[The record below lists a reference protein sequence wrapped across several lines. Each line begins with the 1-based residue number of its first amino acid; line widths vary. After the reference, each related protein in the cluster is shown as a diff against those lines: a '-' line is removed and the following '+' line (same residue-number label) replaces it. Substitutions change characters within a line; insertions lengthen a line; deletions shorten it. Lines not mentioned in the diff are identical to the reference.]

1 MLHLRIFTSEMQA
14 TPDIDYKV
22 LYEQALV
29 TIAMQKH
36 RIEQLEKMVF
46 GSKHERFV
54 TPSAP
59 AQQLALDIQAD
70 AVAACSVI
78 EAKQVTYTKTKV
90 TVEKKPIV
98 HPGRG
103 KLPEHLRRVETIIEP
118 DNLPEGSIKIGELVT
133 EQLECTPTEFY
144 VNKFIRPKYLIPSQ
158 AEEENTK
165 IITAPLPVQPIDKC
179 IAGPGL
185 LAQILIDKFLYH
197 LPIYRQQQRFEHSG
211 ITIPYSTLLAW
222 IALGCNLL
230 EVLYEALKHELL
242 ASNYIH
248 ADETGIKVIDQN
260 KAGKKIHNGF
270 FWVYNNSHLKLVF
283 FDYQKTREKEGP
295 QGILKNYKGYLHTDG
310 YEAYDNFDKSE
321 HIIHLHCMAH
331 ARRYFID
338 ALPTDKERA
347 GYVLEQMQ
355 HLYAIE
361 RSCREKK
368 LFFDE
373 RKEVRQKEA
382 IPILEKLQEWMK
394 EQYTGKTV
402 LPKSPIGKALAYS
415 IKRWDKLCRYTLDE
429 MLEIDNNPV
438 ENTIRPVALGRKN
451 FLFCGSHDAAQRTAI
466 IYSLLGSCKMH
477 GIDPHVWLKDVLTR
491 LPMHPINK
499 IKELLP
505 HNWKPK
511 QVTTS

>member
-1 MLHLRIFTSEMQA
+1 MQA
-14 TPDIDYKV
+14 TEDIDYKA

-29 TIAMQKH
+29 TIGMLKH
-36 RIEQLEKMVF
+36 RIDQLEKMVF

-54 TPSAP
+54 TPSEP
-59 AQQLALDIQAD
+59 AQQLSLDIQAD
-70 AVAACSVI
+70 TVACCSVT
-78 EAKQVTYTKTKV
+78 EAKQISYTKTKV
-90 TVEKKPIV
+90 RVEKKPIV

-103 KLPEHLRRVETIIEP
+103 KLPEHLRRVVRVIEP
-118 DNLPEGSIKIGELVT
+118 ENLPEGSIKIGELVT

-144 VNKFIRPKYLIPSQ
+144 VNKFIRSKYLIPS
-158 AEEENTK
+158 ATEDDNTK

-270 FWVYNNSHLKLVF
+270 FWVYHNSHLKLVF

-295 QGILKNYKGYLHTDG
+295 QGILKNYKGYLQTDG
-310 YEAYDNFDKSE
+310 YEAYDNLDKGPD
-321 HIIHLHCMAH
+321 IIHLHCMAH
-331 ARRYFID
+331 SRRYFID
-338 ALPTDKERA
+338 ALPTDKQRA

-355 HLYAIE
+355 QLYAVE
-361 RSCREKK
+361 RSCREKQ
-368 LFFDE
+368 LSFEE
-373 RKEVRQKEA
+373 RKEVRQKQSV
-382 IPILEKLQEWMK
+382 PIVEKLEKWMK
-394 EQYTGKTV
+394 EQYADKTV

-415 IKRWDKLCRYTLDE
+415 IKRWDKLCRYTLDG

-438 ENTIRPVALGRKN
+438 ENSIRPVALGRKN

-511 QVTTS
+511 QVTTP

>member
-1 MLHLRIFTSEMQA
+1 MHLGIFTSIMQA
-14 TPDIDYKV
+14 APDIDYKA
-22 LYEQALV
+22 LYEEALV

-36 RIEQLEKMVF
+36 RIAQLEKMVF

-54 TPSAP
+54 SPAAP
-59 AQQLALDIQAD
+59 PQQLALDLLAD
-70 AVAACSVI
+70 TVAACSVT
-78 EAKQVTYTKTKV
+78 EAKKITYTKTKV
-90 TVEKKPIV
+90 AVEKKPIV

-103 KLPEHLRRVETIIEP
+103 KLPEHLRRVELVIEP
-118 DNLPEGSIKIGELVT
+118 ENIPEGSIKIGELIT
-133 EQLECTPTEFY
+133 EQLECTPAEFY

-158 AEEENTK
+158 AQSDNAK
-165 IITAPLPVQPIDKC
+165 IVTAPLPVQPIDKC

-185 LAQILIDKFLYH
+185 LALILIDKFLYH
-197 LPIYRQQQRFEHSG
+197 LPAYRQRQRFEHAGVSM
-211 ITIPYSTLLAW
+211 PYSTLLTW

-230 EVLYEALKHELL
+230 EVLYEALKQELL
-242 ASNYIH
+242 AGKYIH
-248 ADETGIKVIDQN
+248 ADETGIKVIDQS
-260 KAGKKIHNGF
+260 KAGKKIHNGY

-295 QGILKNYKGYLHTDG
+295 QGILKDFKGFLQTDAYG
-310 YEAYDNFDKSE
+310 AYDNFEESE
-321 HIIHLHCMAH
+321 DIVLLNCMAH

-355 HLYAIE
+355 ILYAIE

-368 LFFDE
+368 LTFDE
-373 RKEVRQKEA
+373 RKEVRQKKA
-382 IPILEKLQEWMK
+382 IPILKELEEWMK
-394 EQYTGKTV
+394 EQYTNTTV
-402 LPKSPIGKALAYS
+402 LPKSPIGKALGYS
-415 IKRWDKLCRYTLDE
+415 LKRWDRLCRYTLNG

-438 ENTIRPVALGRKN
+438 ENSIRPVALGRKN
-451 FLFCGSHDAAQRTAI
+451 YLFCGSHDAAQRTAI

-477 GIDPHVWLKDVLTR
+477 GIDPYAWLKDVLTR

-505 HNWKPK
+505 HNWKPL
-511 QVTTS
+511 QVPAS